1 MYLQDLSDK
10 IWKTKNARFIAA
22 QRMRRSRISSTAS
35 VALLSASVIAVNMLA
50 FLNISENDKTII
62 TIVTVVLSTFALVM
76 SLLISLL
83 RYEYREDNYQQ
94 CGRELENLNQRLKIR
109 IEDIQSE
116 EKDEEDVKSPNDDNM
131 KYLNEYNDI
140 LRRFN
145 LNHSEFDYNYS
156 MLKAESDKDHGLW
169 KPFAYWLRWYLLD
182 VNMLYWLIA
191 IVPVIV
197 IIATFCNIL
206 SFNQQ

>member
-1 MYLQDLSDK
+1 MYLKDLSDK
-10 IWKTKNARFIAA
+10 IWKTKNARFNAA

-35 VALLSASVIAVNMLA
+35 VALLSASIIAVNMLV
-50 FLNISENDKTII
+50 FLNISESNKTII

-94 CGRELENLNQRLKIR
+94 CGRELETLNQRLKIR
-109 IEDIQSE
+109 IEDIQGG
-116 EKDEEDVKSPNDDNM
+116 EKDKEDVKSPNDDNM
-131 KYLNEYNDI
+131 KYLGEYNDI
-140 LRRFN
+140 LKRFN

-169 KPFAYWLRWYLLD
+169 KPFTYWFRWYLLD
-182 VNMLYWLIA
+182 VNILYWLIA
-191 IVPVIV
+191 IVPVVV
-197 IIATFCNIL
+197 IIITFCNIL
-206 SFNQQ
+206 IFSQQ

>member
-10 IWKTKNARFIAA
+10 IWKTKNARFKAA

-50 FLNISENDKTII
+50 FLNISDNDKTII

-76 SLLISLL
+76 SLLIALL
-83 RYEYREDNYQQ
+83 RYEFREDNYQQ

-109 IEDIQSE
+109 INEIQA
-116 EKDEEDVKSPNDDNM
+116 EKAGESDVKSPKDDEMN
-131 KYLNEYNDI
+131 YLGEYYDI

-145 LNHSEFDYNYS
+145 LNHSEFDYCYS
-156 MLKAESDKDHGLW
+156 LMNAENDKEYDSWLPIW
-169 KPFAYWLRWYLLD
+169 YWIKWNLFD
-182 VNMLYWLIA
+182 VYMLYWLIA
-191 IVPVIV
+191 ILPIV
-197 IIATFCNIL
+197 AVLIAFCSILNTII
-206 SFNQQ
+206 Q

>member
-10 IWKTKNARFIAA
+10 IWKTKNARFKAA

-50 FLNISENDKTII
+50 FLNISDNDKTII

-76 SLLISLL
+76 SLLIALL
-83 RYEYREDNYQQ
+83 RYEYREENYQQ

-109 IEDIQSE
+109 INEILADKKGEADVIRTKED
-116 EKDEEDVKSPNDDNM
+116 DM
-131 KYLNEYNDI
+131 KYLGEYNDI

-145 LNHSEFDYNYS
+145 LNHSEFDYSYS
-156 MLKAESDKDHGLW
+156 MMKAENDKDHGTWL
-169 KPFAYWLRWYLLD
+169 PFWYWVKW
-182 VNMLYWLIA
+182 NMFDISVLYWLIA
-191 IVPVIV
+191 ILPIV
-197 IIATFCNIL
+197 AVLIAFCNIPVTIT
-206 SFNQQ
+206 Q